1 MAIAG
6 ARRLAHPQSLAVNL
20 GLGAVLLSLVG
31 DDAALDEWADRL
43 VEVTTEQG
51 NPSWRALGIIHR
63 GWAKVKNGDLTEGIF
78 LLRSGSIAYR
88 ATGAE
93 VFMPHYLAF
102 LARACELAGQIEE
115 AVTLL
120 DDGLQ
125 IAGRTGERWLGAE
138 LNRHKGELILRQ
150 GHAEE
155 AEEPYRNALGIAEE
169 QEARPWELRAAV
181 SLARLHGDRGRRAEA
196 RDLLAPVYGWFTE
209 GFDTEDLEQAKRYS
223 TNSGAADGNSGVA
236 AGPGSRN
243 IRGRVPRQ
251 RHRLGGAAEAH
262 DGDLKDLGMVL
273 GGHRRK
279 LLEAIA
285 ALRSWSCPQSPAADQ
300 VAPTVERRQ
309 LTVMLRSG
317 GLDCARRAPRSRG
330 SARGHRCLSFGR
342 RRGGRRVR
350 RPCRQILCPCKKAVG
365 AARLP
370 CRIPS
375 RFYGQSRYHLYRGEL
390 DLALRLDED
399 LLRQSRQRNDT
410 GGLVLAHK
418 ACGSGYMLRGKWR

>member
-1 MAIAG
+1 M
-6 ARRLAHPQSLAVNL
+6 NL

-181 SLARLHGDRGRRAEA
+181 SLAPGCTAIGAATPKPATFWRRSTAGLPRASTQKISSRQSATRRTRGRLMEIAA
-196 RDLLAPVYGWFTE
+196 WLRDLGLETYEAAFRDNDIDWEALPKLTTGISRISAWCS
-209 GFDTEDLEQAKRYS
+209 EDI
-223 TNSGAADGNSGVA
+223 AASCSRRSLHCGVGVA
-236 AGPGSRN
+236 RKA
-243 IRGRVPRQ
+243 
-251 RHRLGGAAEAH
+251 RL
-262 DGDLKDLGMVL
+262 
-273 GGHRRK
+273 RTK
-279 LLEAIA
+279 L
-285 ALRSWSCPQSPAADQ
+285 
-300 VAPTVERRQ
+300 
-309 LTVMLRSG
+309 
-317 GLDCARRAPRSRG
+317 
-330 SARGHRCLSFGR
+330 R
-342 RRGGRRVR
+342 RR
-350 RPCRQILCPCKKAVG
+350 LNA
-365 AARLP
+365 
-370 CRIPS
+370 
-375 RFYGQSRYHLYRGEL
+375 
-390 DLALRLDED
+390 
-399 LLRQSRQRNDT
+399 
-410 GGLVLAHK
+410 
-418 ACGSGYMLRGKWR
+418 GS

>member
-1 MAIAG
+1 MASPAG
-6 ARRLAHPQSLAVNL
+6 RRLAHPQSLAVNL
-20 GLGAVLLSLVG
+20 ELGAVLLSLVG

-120 DDGLQ
+120 DDCFE

-169 QEARPWELRAAV
+169 QEARPWELRRRGQPRPAA
-181 SLARLHGDRGRRAEA
+181 RRSGPP
-196 RDLLAPVYGWFTE
+196 RRSP
-209 GFDTEDLEQAKRYS
+209 RP
-223 TNSGAADGNSGVA
+223 SGAGLRLVY
-236 AGPGSRN
+236 
-243 IRGRVPRQ
+243 RGL
-251 RHRLGGAAEAH
+251 RHRRSRAGKALLDELGG
-262 DGDLKDLGMVL
+262 G
-273 GGHRRK
+273 
-279 LLEAIA
+279 
-285 ALRSWSCPQSPAADQ
+285 
-300 VAPTVERRQ
+300 
-309 LTVMLRSG
+309 
-317 GLDCARRAPRSRG
+317 
-330 SARGHRCLSFGR
+330 
-342 RRGGRRVR
+342 
-350 RPCRQILCPCKKAVG
+350 
-365 AARLP
+365 
-370 CRIPS
+370 
-375 RFYGQSRYHLYRGEL
+375 
-390 DLALRLDED
+390 
-399 LLRQSRQRNDT
+399 
-410 GGLVLAHK
+410 
-418 ACGSGYMLRGKWR
+418 